1 MIKRCLALILL
12 SFFLSVAA
20 TSAAFAQC
28 DNGTDLYRLS
38 GPDCKSNPVS
48 KSCSPPCNCN
58 CKSPIE
64 HNHKDVIRPH
74 VTHEFMKHR
83 DWMIDIFFFEHILP
97 DMTLMT
103 DQLSMASVLQ
113 TQAIGRL
120 FDAKEELET
129 QQVLTQL
136 MAEAHKDY
144 QPSEGMCEI
153 GTNTMS
159 LAASERKSDMAQA
172 TFARRMMDR
181 QLRSGAVL
189 STGGEN
195 SDIISR
201 IKRFGSTHCD
211 IHDNAAFGLDLL
223 CNGSSGPV
231 DRRNKDIDYTRTL
244 ESKLTLD
251 ADFVLTE
258 AGHLTADEEDIFAL
272 TANLFAHTPLA
283 FAGNLI
289 LATEEG
295 EPRAEAHRYMDLRSV
310 AAKRS
315 VAQNSIASIAAQ
327 RAEGDPEVAQY
338 LKRVVTELGVSDED
352 VHKVLGEKP
361 SYFAQMEVLTK
372 DIYQNPVFYT
382 ELYDKPANVT
392 RKGVTLKAL
401 ALMQDRDFYK
411 SQLRSEALLSVLLET
426 MLQDEHN
433 RVSAQLS
440 DLGVGGEDAE

>member
-1 MIKRCLALILL
+1 
-12 SFFLSVAA
+12 
-20 TSAAFAQC
+20 
-28 DNGTDLYRLS
+28 
-38 GPDCKSNPVS
+38 
-48 KSCSPPCNCN
+48 
-58 CKSPIE
+58 
-64 HNHKDVIRPH
+64 
-74 VTHEFMKHR
+74 
-83 DWMIDIFFFEHILP
+83 
-97 DMTLMT
+97 
-103 DQLSMASVLQ
+103 
-113 TQAIGRL
+113 
-120 FDAKEELET
+120 
-129 QQVLTQL
+129 
-136 MAEAHKDY
+136 
-144 QPSEGMCEI
+144 
-153 GTNTMS
+153 
-159 LAASERKSDMAQA
+159 A